1 MVMRSARLL
10 LVAPL
15 VGLASTG
22 WLARLPAQADPDAKV
37 KGGGAFPAG
46 WHVRTDKNRPTADV
60 KFVRAGGGFHVTL
73 GPAVALWR
81 EVDRATG
88 SYTVAATFTQ
98 TKNPRHPEG
107 YGLIIGGSRL
117 GDARNRYTYYLV
129 RGDGTFLIKRRV
141 AGDST
146 VQVTNGWTPND
157 AVVKA
162 DSVGQATNLLSVVV
176 GGGTVTFL
184 ANGKEVYTARVAGL
198 DTQGLV
204 GYRVNHNLDV
214 HLGALVVRKR

>member
-10 LVAPL
+10 LAAPL

-22 WLARLPAQADPDAKV
+22 WLARLPAPGARAAWV
-37 KGGGAFPAG
+37 EGGGAFPAG
-46 WHVRTDKNRPTADV
+46 WRVRADKNGLTADV

-73 GPAVALWR
+73 GPAVVLWR
-81 EVDRATG
+81 DVDRATG

-117 GDARNRYTYYLV
+117 GDTRNRYTYYLV

-146 VQVTNGWTPND
+146 VQVTNGWTPSD

-162 DSVGQATNLLSVVV
+162 DSAGQATNQLGVVV
-176 GGGTVTFL
+176 AGGTVTFL
-184 ANGKEVYTARVAGL
+184 ANGKEGHTEWGG
-198 DTQGLV
+198 GLV
-204 GYRVNHNLDV
+204 KKSSY
-214 HLGALVVRKR
+214 